1 MPKAA
6 TFTHR
11 SAEQQQVATG
21 AAARAEDASG
31 LTFLIA
37 KNGLFW
43 GSVGLSGYALYWLV
57 ATAFSG

>member
-11 SAEQQQVATG
+11 PTEQRPVAN
-21 AAARAEDASG
+21 AAEDANG

-43 GSVGLSGYALYWLV
+43 GSVAMSGCALYWLV
-57 ATAFSG
+57 TTAFSG